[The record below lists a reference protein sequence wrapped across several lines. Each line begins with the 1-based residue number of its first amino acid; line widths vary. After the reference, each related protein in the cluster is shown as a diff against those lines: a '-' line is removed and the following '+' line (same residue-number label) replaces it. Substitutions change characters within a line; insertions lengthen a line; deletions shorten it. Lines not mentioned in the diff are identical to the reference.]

1 MKPKLL
7 FLDRDGTLIEEPEDQ
22 QIDHLDKL
30 RFLPGVIRYLGQI
43 VRELDYRLVMVTNQ
57 DGLGTS
63 RFPEADFWPVHNL
76 IMRTL
81 EGEGIVFDEVLI
93 DRSLPE
99 EQAPTRKPGTALLK
113 HYQQGHYDLANSFVI
128 GDRLSDV
135 QLAQNLGTRSIG
147 LGPAAE
153 AADFGAADWADLY
166 RSLHGLPRQARV
178 QRTTKETT
186 IEVRLLLEG
195 SGQCNNHTGL
205 GFFDHMLDQLAFHG
219 GFDLSVRVSGDLH
232 VDEHH
237 TIEDTALAL
246 GQALD
251 QALGT
256 RKDLSR
262 YGFVLPMDESRAT
275 VALDLGGRRWLAWE
289 ADFRREKI
297 GDMPT
302 EMFRH
307 FFHSVA
313 DAARMTLHIEAQGEN
328 EHHMIEAIFKG
339 FARALKAAVRREAGL
354 GIPSTKGSI

>member
-7 FLDRDGTLIEEPEDQ
+7 FIDRDGTLIQEPEDE
-22 QIDHLDKL
+22 QIDHIDKL
-30 RFLPGVIRYLGQI
+30 RFLPGVMRYLGQI

-63 RFPEADFWPVHNL
+63 SFPEADFWPLHHLV
-76 IMRTL
+76 MRTL
-81 EGEGIVFDEVLI
+81 EGEGIHFAEVLI
-93 DRSLPE
+93 DRSFPE
-99 EQAPTRKPGTALLK
+99 DQAPTRKPGTALLK
-113 HYQQGHYDLANSFVI
+113 HYQQGDFDLANSFVI
-128 GDRLSDV
+128 GDRSSDV
-135 QLAQNLGTRSIG
+135 QLARNLGAQSIG
-147 LGPAAE
+147 LGPAAAE
-153 AADFGAADWADLY
+153 ADFGAEDWAAVY
-166 RSLHGLPRQARV
+166 RYLHGLPRQARIRR
-178 QRTTKETT
+178 QTKETT

-195 SGQCNNHTGL
+195 SGQCDNRTGL

-219 GFDLSVRVSGDLH
+219 GLDLSVHVNGDLN

-237 TIEDTALAL
+237 TIEDTGLAL

-251 QALGT
+251 QALGS
-256 RKDLSR
+256 RKDIGR

-275 VALDLGGRRWLAWE
+275 VALDLGGRRWLAWD
-289 ADFRREKI
+289 ARFRREKI

-313 DAARMTLHIEAQGEN
+313 DAARMTLHIEATGEN

-339 FARALKAAVRREAGL
+339 FARALKAALGRDAGR
-354 GIPSTKGSI
+354 GIPSTKGSL